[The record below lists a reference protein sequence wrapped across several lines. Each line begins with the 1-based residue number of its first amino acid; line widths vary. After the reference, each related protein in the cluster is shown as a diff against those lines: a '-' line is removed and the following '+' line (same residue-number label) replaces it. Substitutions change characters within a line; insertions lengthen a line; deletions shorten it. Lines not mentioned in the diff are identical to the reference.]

1 MARRGMR
8 RGMRSF
14 IIHMS
19 GDAKRAPN
27 AQKLLDLLPNA
38 EIVDAIIGKAVMAS
52 GQITP
57 QPGNI
62 HSPRYPF
69 PLGAGEVGC
78 FLSHRACWQRIVD
91 LDLDYAL
98 ITEDDLSLDLD
109 LWSEALDLIATHA
122 NADSFIRLPAK
133 RREASAHTVDRG
145 PHAELFLPRVIG
157 LQTVCQVV
165 GKTAARRLLDAT
177 EVLDR
182 PVDTFLQMHWITQ
195 QQIHTILPN
204 GVSEI
209 TDQVGGS
216 TIQKKNRSGSKVA
229 REFKRA
235 MYRAKVSS
243 QPQRA

>member
-1 MARRGMR
+1 MR
-8 RGMRSF
+8 RVMRSF
-14 IIHMS
+14 IIHMP

-27 AQKLLDLLPNA
+27 AQKLLQLLPNA
-38 EIVDAIIGKAVMAS
+38 EIVDAVIGKDVMAS

-62 HSPRYPF
+62 HAPHYPF

-109 LWSEALDLIATHA
+109 LWNEALDLIANHA
-122 NADSFIRLPAK
+122 SVESFFRLPAK
-133 RREASAHTVDRG
+133 RRETPAATIDRG

-165 GKTAARRLLDAT
+165 GKAAARRLLGAS
-177 EVLDR
+177 ERLDR

-216 TIQKKNRSGSKVA
+216 TIQKKNRSGSKLA

-235 MYRAKVSS
+235 LYRAKVSS
-243 QPQRA
+243 QPQRP

>member
-8 RGMRSF
+8 RVMRSF
-14 IIHMS
+14 IIHMP

-27 AQKLLDLLPNA
+27 AQKLLTLLPNA
-38 EIVDAIIGKAVMAS
+38 EIVDAVVGKDVMAS

-62 HSPRYPF
+62 HAPHYPF

-98 ITEDDLSLDLD
+98 ITEDDLSLDPN
-109 LWSEALDLIATHA
+109 LWSEALDLIAAHA

-133 RREASAHTVDRG
+133 QRETSAHMIDRR
-145 PHAELFLPRVIG
+145 PHAELFQPRVIG

-165 GKTAARRLLDAT
+165 GKTAARRLLEAS
-177 EVLDR
+177 EQLDR
-182 PVDTFLQMHWITQ
+182 PVDTFLQMHWVTQ
-195 QQIHTILPN
+195 QPIHTILPN
-204 GVSEI
+204 GVSEL
-209 TDQVGGS
+209 TDQLGGS
-216 TIQKKNRSGSKVA
+216 TIQKKNRSGSKLA
-229 REFKRA
+229 REVKRA
-235 MYRAKVSS
+235 LYRAKVSS
-243 QPQRA
+243 RPQRP